1 MEKSIEPYIGKVR
14 KVTDIGYGYLL
25 MSASDRLSSFDK
37 HICDIKNKGIILN
50 KLSEWWFRNT
60 SQIIKNHFINTV
72 NENMFVRKAKV
83 IPLEFVVRSYMTGST
98 NTSIWPMYKSGKRD
112 MYGITFRDGYRK
124 NEKLDSIILTPT
136 TKGERDYP
144 ITPDQIVEKGYLTI
158 NEYKY
163 IKQKSLELFQFGQM
177 VASTKGLILV
187 DTKYEFGII
196 DGEIILVD
204 ELHTCD
210 SSRYW
215 KSDSYEERFLK
226 GEEPEKLDK
235 DCIRDY
241 VKSVCDPYKDEIP
254 TIPSD
259 LISKVESVYNDFYH
273 LFYKDD
279 IVREKTDDYQGLIDN
294 FFDNHLDKIVIIIS
308 GSTSDYWHCEKI
320 EKYLKENNIFSKIYY
335 CSAHKNTKGV
345 LDILEKWEEQKS
357 KIVYVT
363 IAGMSNALSGV
374 TTCNTKYPVIACP
387 PFKDNLD
394 MQTNI
399 NSTLQ
404 CPSKVPVM
412 TILSPENVALSIKK
426 IFNVF

>member
-72 NENMFVRKAKV
+72 NEHMFVRKAKV
-83 IPLEFVVRSYMTGST
+83 IPLEFVIRGYMTGST

-144 ITPDQIVEKGYLTI
+144 ITPDQIVEKEYLTI

-226 GEEPEKLDK
+226 GEEPE
-235 DCIRDY
+235 R
-241 VKSVCDPYKDEIP
+241 
-254 TIPSD
+254 
-259 LISKVESVYNDFYH
+259 
-273 LFYKDD
+273 
-279 IVREKTDDYQGLIDN
+279 
-294 FFDNHLDKIVIIIS
+294 
-308 GSTSDYWHCEKI
+308 
-320 EKYLKENNIFSKIYY
+320 
-335 CSAHKNTKGV
+335 
-345 LDILEKWEEQKS
+345 
-357 KIVYVT
+357 
-363 IAGMSNALSGV
+363 
-374 TTCNTKYPVIACP
+374 
-387 PFKDNLD
+387 
-394 MQTNI
+394 
-399 NSTLQ
+399 
-404 CPSKVPVM
+404 
-412 TILSPENVALSIKK
+412 
-426 IFNVF
+426 

>member
-83 IPLEFVVRSYMTGST
+83 IPLEFVIRGYMTGST

-144 ITPDQIVEKGYLTI
+144 ITPDHIVEKGYLTI

-215 KSDSYEERFLK
+215 KSGSYVERFLK

-241 VKSVCDPYKDEIP
+241 VKRVCDPYKDEIP

-279 IVREKTDDYQGLIDN
+279 IVREKTDDFQCLVDN

-320 EKYLKENNIFSKIYY
+320 EKYLKRK
-335 CSAHKNTKGV
+335 
-345 LDILEKWEEQKS
+345 
-357 KIVYVT
+357 
-363 IAGMSNALSGV
+363 
-374 TTCNTKYPVIACP
+374 
-387 PFKDNLD
+387 
-394 MQTNI
+394 
-399 NSTLQ
+399 
-404 CPSKVPVM
+404 
-412 TILSPENVALSIKK
+412 
-426 IFNVF
+426 